1 LANPAEMVVWV
12 LDDFDPDAAPPG
24 SPGRRAHLPDLS
36 GVTFREAVRR
46 LPAQDKA
53 RLELRRAG

>member
-1 LANPAEMVVWV
+1 MPR
-12 LDDFDPDAAPPG
+12 
-24 SPGRRAHLPDLS
+24 RRAHLPDLT